1 MEAGEGFDRS
11 TLSLMGDQLPLLKM
25 LKSTGKPLVVVHIEG
40 RPLEK
45 NWAKENA
52 DALLTLWYPGGE
64 GGNALA
70 KVLWGEYN
78 PAGRLTVSVPVSV
91 GQIPVYY
98 NRRNPWGHDYVE
110 IPSAPL
116 YEFGYGKSYTSFSYS
131 DLSVSKTGTESVHLS
146 FNLTNTGDYDGDE
159 VVQVYVRDEKASTV
173 RPGRQLCAFRR
184 INVPKGQTLKVE
196 FDLGSEAFRMYDASM
211 NRIVEKGDFTLMVG
225 ASSKDIRLEDTIT
238 L

>member
-1 MEAGEGFDRS
+1 
-11 TLSLMGDQLPLLKM
+11 
-25 LKSTGKPLVVVHIEG
+25 
-40 RPLEK
+40 
-45 NWAKENA
+45 
-52 DALLTLWYPGGE
+52 
-64 GGNALA
+64 
-70 KVLWGEYN
+70 
-78 PAGRLTVSVPVSV
+78 
-91 GQIPVYY
+91 
-98 NRRNPWGHDYVE
+98 
-110 IPSAPL
+110 PL